1 MDITLVT
8 SSYDKIVHGTEN
20 EKKTGCGINLLKP
33 ENVTR
38 YHRGSMMTDLKEIT
52 CEKCKAS
59 LAKKMIKAD
68 KKEMSRLL
76 KEEKQLEKMGMGDV
90 GIVPL
95 GNTTARITRDP
106 DARRKEEEARRKA
119 AEEARRANEE
129 ARRAAEEAEKEAMA
143 AKNEPANFIPGTG
156 VEIDDSLSQFAINVP
171 HEEPAAPTAA
181 AEDDFLAQF
190 AIQKPDEELHQSG
203 AAVSQPQD
211 DFLAQFAI
219 PSPQSDPVGQQD
231 TADNYYNP
239 AEEPEE
245 MDGLD
250 FSSTSSTVHAY
261 GVPSPAAQANADDDI
276 MKMFSIDSAPE
287 QPAYGQPQYEQPAYG
302 QPQYEQPVY
311 GQPQYEQP
319 AYGQPQYEQ
328 PAYGQPQYEQPA
340 YGQPQY
346 EQPVYGQPFYG
357 QKLYDINGN
366 EIPAPEFDPSA
377 VPVLDQ
383 DLTQS
388 TEWDFVANQLFGV
401 DGVIPDG
408 APVPVQTAPVYGQFP
423 GEPSGEMEELDI
435 PAIDNIEAPSTDALQ
450 TASEAD
456 AHVIDEIPAVEDIA
470 APVLDEI
477 PAVENIAAPVLDEI
491 PTVEDIAA
499 PVLDEIPA
507 VEDIAAPVLD
517 EIPAVEDIAVPVLD
531 GIPAVEDIA
540 APVLD
545 EIPAGESIPAPVLD
559 DINAAEYMAAPM
571 IGEIYEPILNVPQ
584 EAEEEID
591 VYMNEYD
598 NNLGLGEETNQA
610 AEQPKQAQPQII
622 SVPQLA
628 GYDANN
634 QPVYKYVQMKLA
646 GYDQKGQPVYI
657 PVNAQPKAAA
667 QGQRPAAPA
676 QQTAAQAQSAAA
688 APVQQAAVKSPVPKK
703 PVQSTGVP
711 KANISQIAVNPHT
724 KSTSQ
729 AFINAIASSKEYA
742 DKNLIDTQGLKA
754 NSPILTSVEDVLTTM
769 GDETA
774 KRKTAAAQQAVPV
787 FDEYK
792 APSRSSS
799 PFRGGSVNR
808 ASSSS
813 MPTTDARYMTKSELK
828 AKKKQDKIE
837 AKFKKEMSKRG
848 F

>member
-129 ARRAAEEAEKEAMA
+129 ARRAAKEAEKEAMA
-143 AKNEPANFIPGTG
+143 AKNEQASFIPGTG

-190 AIQKPDEELHQSG
+190 AIQKPDEELQQSSTAG
-203 AAVSQPQD
+203 SQPQD

-239 AEEPEE
+239 AEEPEK

-250 FSSTSSTVHAY
+250 FSSTGSTVHAY

-276 MKMFSIDSAPE
+276 MKMFSIDNAPE

-302 QPQYEQPVY
+302 QPQYEQP
-311 GQPQYEQP
+311 QYEQP

-328 PAYGQPQYEQPA
+328 PA
-340 YGQPQY
+340 
-346 EQPVYGQPFYG
+346 YGQPFYG

-388 TEWDFVANQLFGV
+388 TEWDFVANQLFGI

-408 APVPVQTAPVYGQFP
+408 APVPIQTAPVYGQFP

-435 PAIDNIEAPSTDALQ
+435 PAIANIEAPSTDALQ
-450 TASEAD
+450 TASEA
-456 AHVIDEIPAVEDIA
+456 
-470 APVLDEI
+470 
-477 PAVENIAAPVLDEI
+477 
-491 PTVEDIAA
+491 AA

-517 EIPAVEDIAVPVLD
+517 EIPTVEDIAAPVLD

-545 EIPAGESIPAPVLD
+545 EIPAGESIVAPVLD

-688 APVQQAAVKSPVPKK
+688 VPVQQAAVKSPVPKK